1 MLLKNKKI
9 NVAINGFG
17 RIGRAVFK
25 ILLNQKD
32 KINIVAINDLTDIK
46 TLAHLLKYDSC
57 YGIFDKEITVKED
70 RIVVANKLYKILA
83 EKNPRNLPWKKM
95 NVDIV
100 LECTGLFRT
109 KEKADLHIKAGAK
122 KVIISAPAKGDANIK
137 TIVLGVNEQ
146 KILKTDKIISNAS
159 CTTNCLAPVTDI
171 IRKNFGIKKAI
182 MTTIHS
188 YTADQ
193 RIVDGPHKDL
203 RRARAAAV
211 NIVPTTTGAAIATTK
226 TIPSLKN
233 RFDGMAIRVPTPV
246 GSICDIVFLTTK
258 NINEKKVNL
267 AFKKASESIALRN
280 IIEVSTESLVS
291 SDIIGNSASAI
302 VDLELTKVVDGNML
316 KVVAWYD
323 NEWGYANRLADL
335 VGYINRKKLI

>member
-32 KINIVAINDLTDIK
+32 KINIIAINDLTDTK
-46 TLAHLLKYDSC
+46 TLSHLLKYDSC
-57 YGIFDKEITVKED
+57 YGIFDKEVIAKED
-70 RIVVANKLYKILA
+70 EIVVDNKPYKILA
-83 EKNPRNLPWKKM
+83 EKNPLNLPWKEIG
-95 NVDIV
+95 VDIV

-109 KEKADLHIKAGAK
+109 KQEANLHIKAGAK
-122 KVIISAPAKGDANIK
+122 KVIISAPAKGDVDIK

-146 KILKTDKIISNAS
+146 KIFKTDKIISNAS
-159 CTTNCLAPVTDI
+159 CTTNCLAPITNI

-233 RFDGMAIRVPTPV
+233 RFDGMAVRVPTPV

-267 AFKKASESIALRN
+267 AFKKASQSIALRN
-280 IIEVSTESLVS
+280 IIEVSTEPLVS
-291 SDIIGNSASAI
+291 FDIIGNPASAI

-335 VGYINRKKLI
+335 VRYINRKKLI